1 MGRDKLATM
10 PLLRGIRRRR
20 GAWAAG
26 TERPP
31 APFIVGVPRS
41 GTTLLRLML
50 DAHSLMAIPPETHFI
65 PKLIRMVEHSN
76 GDPRQEVVEFVT
88 NHRRW
93 PDFELDV
100 AAFESRLDAAPEL
113 DAATVVRSFYGAY
126 AEAQG
131 KPRWGEK
138 TPQYLR
144 MMGRIARTLPEAH
157 FIHIIRDGRDVAL
170 SLLSV
175 EWGPTN
181 IQHAAEQWVDE
192 IHTARRKL
200 SRIPHYMETRFEELV
215 ANPEPLLRRVCEFVG
230 LEFEPAM
237 LSYHRGAAGRMGEM
251 QRDFK
256 IAGGPT
262 LTPEERVRQHALI
275 SAPPSTEA
283 AGRWQERMDPADVAA
298 FEAIAG
304 ETLTELGYELGG
316 G

>member
-1 MGRDKLATM
+1 M
-10 PLLRGIRRRR
+10 PSLRGFRRRR
-20 GAWAAG
+20 RAAVPD
-26 TERPP
+26 TDRPP

-65 PKLIRMVEHSN
+65 PKLIRRVERSK
-76 GDPRQEVVEFVT
+76 GDPRGAVIDLVT
-88 NHRRW
+88 THRRW
-93 PDFELDV
+93 PDFELERTD
-100 AAFESRLDAAPEL
+100 FEAKLDAAREL
-113 DAATVVRSFYGAY
+113 DAATVVRCFYEAY

-157 FIHIIRDGRDVAL
+157 FVHIIRDGRDVAL

-181 IQHAAEQWVDE
+181 VTHAAEQWVDE
-192 IHTARRKL
+192 IHTARRKVY
-200 SRIPHYMETRFEELV
+200 RIPHYIEVRFEELV
-215 ANPEPLLRRVCEFVG
+215 ADPEPVLRRVCEFTE

-237 LSYHRGAAGRMGEM
+237 LSYHQGAATRMGEM
-251 QRDFK
+251 ERDFQ

-262 LTPEERVRQHALI
+262 LTPEERVRQHALV

-304 ETLTELGYELGG
+304 EMLTELGYERGSA
-316 G
+316 

>member
-1 MGRDKLATM
+1 VRAPSTD
-10 PLLRGIRRRR
+10 
-20 GAWAAG
+20 
-26 TERPP
+26 RPP

-65 PKLIRMVEHSN
+65 PKLIRLVEHSKGN
-76 GDPRQEVVEFVT
+76 PRDAVVELVT
-88 NHRRW
+88 KHRRW
-93 PDFELDV
+93 PDFELEP
-100 AAFESRLDAAPEL
+100 AAFEARLDAAPQL
-113 DAATVVRSFYGAY
+113 DAATVVRSFYEAY

-157 FIHIIRDGRDVAL
+157 FVHIIRDGRDVAL

-181 IQHAAEQWVDE
+181 VRHAAEQWVDE

-200 SRIPHYMETRFEELV
+200 SRIPHYIETRFEELV
-215 ANPEPLLRRVCEFVG
+215 SDPEPLLRRVCEFVE

-237 LSYHRGAAGRMGEM
+237 LSYHQSAARRMGEM
-251 QRDFK
+251 QRDFE

-262 LTPEERVRQHALI
+262 LTPEERVRQHALV
-275 SAPPSTEA
+275 SAPPSTAA
-283 AGRWQERMDPADVAA
+283 AGRWQEAMDPADVGA
-298 FEAIAG
+298 FEEIAG
-304 ETLTELGYELGG
+304 EMLNELGYELAG
-316 G
+316 